1 MYFQHATVYIWSFC
15 HFDFTT
21 HLDFSDMIGFFS
33 GSVICPHIP
42 TEINGYLHLLL
53 ETYKRTTQQR

>member
-21 HLDFSDMIGFFS
+21 HLDFSDMIGFFLWQRHLS
-33 GSVICPHIP
+33 PYPNRDQWLSPSV
-42 TEINGYLHLLL
+42 TGDL
-53 ETYKRTTQQR
+53 